1 MKHIVFLLV
10 ATFFA
15 FNLSAQTDTSSSQ
28 PSDENPLFQTTGAN
42 VIGAGKIEL
51 NGALDYYY
59 FSKDYPEDNP
69 YHLRIDRFGANL
81 GARFGIGHRAE
92 LSVSLAG
99 STAASEQNLTRH
111 NFFSSGTLTPSV
123 GARLLLFG
131 GRKWIPMVT
140 FHTQISF
147 PMSFFPKYF
156 KSSFQYA
163 VQPLIALQ
171 FRNRIGQKWALD
183 YSLGYMW
190 GQSVPAS
197 HLLGALRYSIFA
209 RCLITDRFMLGF
221 GIENSGAK
229 IEALWQLKPDLQL
242 KAQSSFSAAFGGG
255 MQSFESYSLIGINW
269 MIK

>member
-1 MKHIVFLLV
+1 MKQVVSLLV
-10 ATFFA
+10 AILFTL
-15 FNLSAQTDTSSSQ
+15 NLSAQNETESAQAT
-28 PSDENPLFQTTGAN
+28 DENTLFQTTGAN
-42 VIGAGKIEL
+42 VIGAGKIEM
-51 NGALDYYY
+51 NGALDYFY
-59 FSKDYPEDNP
+59 FNKEYHQTNP
-69 YHLRIDRFGANL
+69 YHLRSDLIGANL
-81 GARFGIGHRAE
+81 GVRFGIGHRAE
-92 LSVSLAG
+92 FNISLAG
-99 STAASEQNLTRH
+99 NTSANEYNLTR
-111 NFFSSGTLTPSV
+111 NEFFSSGIFTPSV

-131 GRKWIPMVT
+131 GRKWVPMVT
-140 FHTQISF
+140 FHTQVYF
-147 PMSFFPKYF
+147 PMSFG
-156 KSSFQYA
+156 SNFQYD

-171 FRNRIGQKWALD
+171 FRNRIGERWALD

-190 GQSVPAS
+190 GKMWGKLVPAY

-255 MQSFESYSLIGINW
+255 MEHFESYSLIGINW

>member
-1 MKHIVFLLV
+1 MKHIVLLLV
-10 ATFFA
+10 ATLLTL
-15 FNLSAQTDTSSSQ
+15 NISAQNETDSAQ

-42 VIGAGKIEL
+42 VIGAGKIEM
-51 NGALDYYY
+51 NGSLDYFY
-59 FSKDYPEDNP
+59 FNKDYPQSNP
-69 YHLRIDRFGANL
+69 YHLRTDQIGANL
-81 GARFGIGHRAE
+81 GFRFGIGHRAE
-92 LSVSLAG
+92 FNISLDG
-99 STAASEQNLTRH
+99 STAASEYNLSR
-111 NFFSSGTLTPSV
+111 NEFFSSGVFTPSV

-140 FHTQISF
+140 FHTQVHF
-147 PMSFFPKYF
+147 PMYF
-156 KSSFQYA
+156 DSSYGTRPQYD

-171 FRNRIGQKWALD
+171 FRNRIGQRWALD

-190 GQSVPAS
+190 GKSVPAY
-197 HLLGALRYSIFA
+197 HLLGALRYSLFA

-229 IEALWQLKPDLQL
+229 IEALWQLKPNLQL

-255 MQSFESYSLIGINW
+255 MQHFESYSLIGINW

>member
-92 LSVSLAG
+92 LSVSLTG
-99 STAASEQNLTRH
+99 STAAS
-111 NFFSSGTLTPSV
+111 
-123 GARLLLFG
+123 
-131 GRKWIPMVT
+131 
-140 FHTQISF
+140 
-147 PMSFFPKYF
+147 
-156 KSSFQYA
+156 
-163 VQPLIALQ
+163 
-171 FRNRIGQKWALD
+171 
-183 YSLGYMW
+183 
-190 GQSVPAS
+190 
-197 HLLGALRYSIFA
+197 
-209 RCLITDRFMLGF
+209 
-221 GIENSGAK
+221 
-229 IEALWQLKPDLQL
+229 
-242 KAQSSFSAAFGGG
+242 
-255 MQSFESYSLIGINW
+255 
-269 MIK
+269 

>member
-1 MKHIVFLLV
+1 MKQVVFLLV

-69 YHLRIDRFGANL
+69 YHLRSDLIGANL
-81 GARFGIGHRAE
+81 GVRFGIGHRAE
-92 LSVSLAG
+92 FNISLAG
-99 STAASEQNLTRH
+99 NTSANEYNLTR
-111 NFFSSGTLTPSV
+111 NKFFSSGIFTPSV

-131 GRKWIPMVT
+131 GKKWVPMVT
-140 FHTQISF
+140 FHTQVYF
-147 PMSFFPKYF
+147 PMSFG
-156 KSSFQYA
+156 SNFQYD

-190 GQSVPAS
+190 GKSVIAS

-255 MQSFESYSLIGINW
+255 MEHFESYSLIGINW

>member
-42 VIGAGKIEL
+42 VIGAGKIEM
-51 NGALDYYY
+51 NGALDYFY
-59 FSKDYPEDNP
+59 FNKEYHQTNP
-69 YHLRIDRFGANL
+69 YHLRSDLIGANL
-81 GARFGIGHRAE
+81 GVRFGIGHRAE
-92 LSVSLAG
+92 FNISLAG
-99 STAASEQNLTRH
+99 NTSANEYNLTR
-111 NFFSSGTLTPSV
+111 NEFFSSGIFTPSV

-131 GRKWIPMVT
+131 GRKWVPMVT
-140 FHTQISF
+140 FHTQVYF
-147 PMSFFPKYF
+147 PMYF
-156 KSSFQYA
+156 GRSFQYD

-171 FRNRIGQKWALD
+171 FRNRIGERWALD